1 MPQVIIE
8 GIAEIVGTPRMSDSS
23 AHLTTVSGA
32 GAKGPACFVLEAD
45 GLRLMLDLGYGPQ
58 PGLLPNV
65 DHVGKVDALL
75 LSHGH
80 NDHAGGLKLREKIG
94 NPPVYATE
102 IVARNLPPEIPV
114 TPLPLQG
121 TIDVL
126 GVRVTTGRS
135 GHAPGGIWIH
145 LGLDGGLLYMGDN
158 SCESLLYAWDRP
170 PPANTLILDA
180 SYGDYESSLADC
192 QKNLAPYFA
201 NDVLLPVPE
210 NGRGPEMA
218 LHLLQAGH
226 ALPHIDAAMRNTL
239 QRLATVDRDCL
250 QDGASE
256 LLSHIAADAPAISKP
271 QGVMLASRADGMS
284 GETARL
290 IAQWEQQPDPAVVF
304 TGYLPPGTAAER
316 LTRSGRAQYLRWNVH
331 PRLSDN
337 VELVHKTG
345 AKTVVPAFGDAKHVP
360 AWQRAFAPA
369 QILLNGTIHL

>member
-1 MPQVIIE
+1 
-8 GIAEIVGTPRMSDSS
+8 MSGKS

-32 GAKGPACFVLEAD
+32 GAKGPACFVVETG

-58 PGLLPNV
+58 PGLLPDV
-65 DHVGKVDALL
+65 DRVGKVDALL

-102 IVARNLPPEIPV
+102 IVCRNLPAEIPFK
-114 TPLPLQG
+114 PLPLQG

-126 GVRVTTGRS
+126 GVPVTTGRS

-158 SCESLLYAWDRP
+158 SSESLLYAWDAP
-170 PPANTLILDA
+170 PPAATLILDA
-180 SYGDYESSLADC
+180 SYGDYENTLADC
-192 QKNLAPYFA
+192 REKLAPHFA
-201 NDVLLPVPE
+201 AGVLLPVPE
-210 NGRGPEMA
+210 NGRGPEIA

-226 ALPHIDAAMRNTL
+226 PLPCLDTAMRKAL
-239 QRLATVDRDCL
+239 RRLAATDQDCL
-250 QDGASE
+250 QHGAAE
-256 LLSHIAADAPAISKP
+256 ALAGIAADAPAISKLR
-271 QGVMLASRADGMS
+271 GVMLASRADGMS

-290 IAQWEQQPDPAVVF
+290 IAEWEHQSDPVIVF
-304 TGYLPPGTAAER
+304 TGYLPPGTPAER

-337 VELVHKTG
+337 AALVRMTG
-345 AKTVVPAFGDAKHVP
+345 AKTVVPAFGDARHVP

-369 QILLNGTIHL
+369 QVVLNGTIPL